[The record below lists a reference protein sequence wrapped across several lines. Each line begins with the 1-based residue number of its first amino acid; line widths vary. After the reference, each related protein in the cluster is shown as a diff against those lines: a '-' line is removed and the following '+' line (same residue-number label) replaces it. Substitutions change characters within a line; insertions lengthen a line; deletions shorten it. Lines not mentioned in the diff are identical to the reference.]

1 MNHPQTQLNR
11 WPVEMERQIEAIGA
25 RQSKA
30 VATSTKKSE
39 KTDPSSAKSDSSA
52 QRHSS
57 ESKLERTR
65 AKWSKFAEKPEQID
79 LP

>member
-11 WPVEMERQIEAIGA
+11 WPVKMERKIEAIGA

-30 VATSTKKSE
+30 AATSTKEAK
-39 KTDPSSAKSDSSA
+39 KTDPSSATRDSSA
-52 QRHSS
+52 QRHKS